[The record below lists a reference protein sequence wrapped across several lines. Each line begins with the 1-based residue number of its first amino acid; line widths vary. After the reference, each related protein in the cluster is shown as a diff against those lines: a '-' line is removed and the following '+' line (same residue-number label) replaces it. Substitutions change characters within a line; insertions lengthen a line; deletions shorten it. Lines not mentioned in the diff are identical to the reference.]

1 MPTCQIQALQL
12 GGQMGTHTPTPDP
25 QTFSHTVDEISLH
38 STNTKSRAK
47 VVVIQSPKVP
57 AVLAGQALPQKYRRV
72 AGRFA
77 IL

>member
-1 MPTCQIQALQL
+1 
-12 GGQMGTHTPTPDP
+12 MGTHTLTPDP
-25 QTFSHTVDEISLH
+25 QTFSHTVDEISLN

-47 VVVIQSPKVP
+47 VVVIWSHKVP
-57 AVLAGQALPQKYRRV
+57 AVLSGHALPQKYRRV